1 MSKAFTHL
9 THLLPYFLNCSFF
22 IADVWL
28 SDQTF
33 LPKIRRVGD
42 FQTASGLSIASAMLA
57 AKEAASFMIS
67 HAYEAYAFL

>member
-33 LPKIRRVGD
+33 LPKMRRAED
-42 FQTASGLSIASAMLA
+42 FQTASGLSIVSVMLA
-57 AKEAASFMIS
+57 AKQAASFMIS
-67 HAYEAYAFL
+67 HSFEAYAVL

>member
-1 MSKAFTHL
+1 
-9 THLLPYFLNCSFF
+9 
-22 IADVWL
+22 L

-42 FQTASGLSIASAMLA
+42 FQSASGLSIASAMLA